1 MKIVGVACVPV
12 AEIAAIQIPLYSSSL
27 FRVQLAGYTGTKTGS
42 TLVGPFSGDGRKAR
56 QI

>member
-56 QI
+56 HI